1 MYEKTK
7 SINLCLG
14 GGCAYNGTQNGKI
27 REKTK
32 FKNVWIP
39 PTPSDAG
46 SSNRCKSTLFYY
58 TSTNDTRVDN
68 QTPFLGPQQ
77 LHDESLKIIK
87 QNRNKVEF
95 EFLGDNDLINK
106 TCSTYF

>member
-14 GGCAYNGTQNGKI
+14 GGCAYNGTTNGKI

-39 PTPSDAG
+39 PTPSDG
-46 SSNRCKSTLFYY
+46 FCNWLSFLFLLHLFLMIHV
-58 TSTNDTRVDN
+58 NDN
-68 QTPFLGPQQ
+68 QTPFLDPQQ

-95 EFLGDNDLINK
+95 EF
-106 TCSTYF
+106 

>member
-1 MYEKTK
+1 MVGVHIY
-7 SINLCLG
+7 
-14 GGCAYNGTQNGKI
+14 GTANGKI

-39 PTPSDAG
+39 PVPSDG
-46 SSNRCKSTLFYY
+46 SVISAPILFYY

-77 LHDESLKIIK
+77 SHDESLKIIK

-106 TCSTYF
+106 KN